1 MSVLWCCIHP
11 CHAGMLSKS
20 KGQILRV
27 AAVLHSLFNIQDP
40 GNIPDVLSEN
50 AMIAANDFVSVCLQ
64 HTALISGGGLIEDA
78 IKQAE
83 AHMLVLHL
91 TKRESV

>member
-1 MSVLWCCIHP
+1 MTTPQGQIP
-11 CHAGMLSKS
+11 AN

-27 AAVLHSLFNIQDP
+27 AAVLHALFNMDNP
-40 GNIPDVLSEN
+40 GNIPELLSED

-64 HTALISGGGLIEDA
+64 HAALISGRGLIEEA

-83 AHMLVLHL
+83 AR
-91 TKRESV
+91 KSI